1 MNDPTQHMN
10 TTKGT
15 VFGAYNAVTG
25 YFQNIRN
32 YKDDEAKLTSLL
44 MGATGQIHTQSA
56 FNLCLEFAYKGSD
69 ALIIN

>member
-44 MGATGQIHTQSA
+44 MGGTGQIRTQSA
-56 FNLCLEFAYKGSD
+56 FNLCLEFANKGSD
-69 ALIIN
+69 TLILN